1 MQMHARYLHEGV
13 LQQPDHSSFH
23 LGTTGC
29 VVVEEDTI
37 GEAELRLEF
46 VFDQVYCE
54 PVFSYG
60 HDDVALWVLRRPMCS
75 NTMLWPEPER
85 TTLLKFAATLRL
97 RLPKPFVELDDR
109 CKVRCSFSRC
119 LDAPMG
125 NIRCSAVTR
134 DRCKAMAVHDTKLD
148 TSLYVQCQRQE

>member
-1 MQMHARYLHEGV
+1 MRQSHYLDAARGPACTKLHQTSQPGTSTQSWVCVHKAKTFMQRHARYLHEGV

-54 PVFSYG
+54 PVFSY
-60 HDDVALWVLRRPMCS
+60 
-75 NTMLWPEPER
+75 
-85 TTLLKFAATLRL
+85 
-97 RLPKPFVELDDR
+97 
-109 CKVRCSFSRC
+109 
-119 LDAPMG
+119 
-125 NIRCSAVTR
+125 
-134 DRCKAMAVHDTKLD
+134 
-148 TSLYVQCQRQE
+148 